1 MVYHWRLLWN
11 WQEILE
17 EKSMKR
23 NSRGAGWKL
32 KKCHKKLRSLNCR
45 FQQTIFRAIQT
56 KKNIQFPQVKTRILQ
71 VYKDQQKAESLEAND
86 RGFLV
91 LEECQFYGEQGG
103 QTSDTGHLLI
113 DGREVFEVENAKKIA
128 GGAVTVLFGRALLPI
143 RRDLRVEQK
152 LDETRREGV
161 MRAHSATHLLNWAL
175 QKLGVGSGQK
185 GSSVD
190 CDRFRFDYSTGDE
203 DLSKEQRTEL
213 LIKCEMKMREF
224 IQNGGF
230 TEIIETSL
238 EEAKKIE
245 NLQSDVKEDR
255 IGGAS
260 VRVVALGSGA
270 DVPVECCSG
279 THIHDVRVI
288 DDVAIM
294 SDKSMGQRLRRIIVL
309 TGKEAAAC
317 RNYTKSIYE
326 DLRSTDP
333 KERSKTGKNI
343 DWKRV
348 PIADQARISI
358 LLKQKK

>member
-1 MVYHWRLLWN
+1 M
-11 WQEILE
+11 
-17 EKSMKR
+17 
-23 NSRGAGWKL
+23 
-32 KKCHKKLRSLNCR
+32 
-45 FQQTIFRAIQT
+45 
-56 KKNIQFPQVKTRILQ
+56 
-71 VYKDQQKAESLEAND
+71 
-86 RGFLV
+86 
-91 LEECQFYGEQGG
+91 
-103 QTSDTGHLLI
+103 
-113 DGREVFEVENAKKIA
+113 ENAKKIA

-185 GSSVD
+185 GSSVGKPFGVLLRENKKRRFAD

-279 THIHDVRVI
+279 T
-288 DDVAIM
+288 
-294 SDKSMGQRLRRIIVL
+294 
-309 TGKEAAAC
+309 
-317 RNYTKSIYE
+317 
-326 DLRSTDP
+326 
-333 KERSKTGKNI
+333 
-343 DWKRV
+343 
-348 PIADQARISI
+348 
-358 LLKQKK
+358 